1 MTIAGIF
8 WGRIMDATLRKKMI
22 ELLEEEELDALE
34 LSAMLSIR
42 EKEVYEHLPHI
53 AKSLAASGK
62 KLIITPYR
70 CLVCGYS
77 FGKRDRFD
85 RPGRCPKC
93 KEGHIQMAM
102 YSIK

>member
-1 MTIAGIF
+1 MG
-8 WGRIMDATLRKKMI
+8 ATLRKKII

-34 LSAMLSIR
+34 LSGILSIR

-53 AKSLAASGK
+53 AKSLAASGR
-62 KLIITPYR
+62 KLVISPYI
-70 CLVCGYS
+70 CLVCNYS

-85 RPGRCPKC
+85 RPGRCPRC
-93 KEGHIQMAM
+93 KEGHIRMAT

>member
-1 MTIAGIF
+1 MG
-8 WGRIMDATLRKKMI
+8 ATLRKKMI

-34 LSAMLSIR
+34 LSGLLSIR

-53 AKSLAASGK
+53 AKSLAASGR
-62 KLIITPYR
+62 KLVISPYQ

-93 KEGHIQMAM
+93 KEGHIRMAT
-102 YSIK
+102 YAIR